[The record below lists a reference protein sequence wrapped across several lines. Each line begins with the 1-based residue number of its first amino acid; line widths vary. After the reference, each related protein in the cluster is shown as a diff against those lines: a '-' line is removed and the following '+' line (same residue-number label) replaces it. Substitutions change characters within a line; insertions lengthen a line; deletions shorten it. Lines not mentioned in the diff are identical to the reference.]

1 MYTSVDAASKRSVM
15 PACAPNEVH
24 GVVVVL
30 CQAGADGQDV
40 RVEDDVLRVEANVL
54 HEDAVCP
61 LADAHL
67 QCQTERLRRG
77 AVCEVQL

>member
-1 MYTSVDAASKRSVM
+1 MYTSVDAVAKRSVM

-24 GVVVVL
+24 SVVVVF

-40 RVEDDVLRVEANVL
+40 GVEDDVLWVEANVL
-54 HEDAVCP
+54 HENAVCP

-67 QCQTERLRRG
+67 QCQTEHLW
-77 AVCEVQL
+77 